1 MVKISILTARE
12 CLNVAS
18 HVTFL
23 CVTLYSIPSLSETS
37 FAALTRYLGSALCKD
52 KRTRFL
58 SFSVESMRIN
68 ALSLSVRSLS
78 SYEYK
83 RDNLLGE
90 SNYNFNYRTHSLIN
104 LYN

>member
-12 CLNVAS
+12 CLNVAF

-68 ALSLSVRSLS
+68 ALSLSACALSLFTNTKETIYS
-78 SYEYK
+78 ANRIIISIIE
-83 RDNLLGE
+83 L
-90 SNYNFNYRTHSLIN
+90 TP
-104 LYN
+104 